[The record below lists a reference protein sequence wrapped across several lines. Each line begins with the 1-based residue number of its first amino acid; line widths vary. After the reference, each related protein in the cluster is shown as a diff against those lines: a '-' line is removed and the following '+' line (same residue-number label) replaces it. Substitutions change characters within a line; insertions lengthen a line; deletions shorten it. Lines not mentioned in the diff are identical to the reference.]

1 MQSLYSPGHRKFLLL
16 MEFSIRRGVESTLA
30 CTRRKTDR
38 KRERERD
45 RQSEKEGRV
54 GSQEMVANLFSG
66 AYTFN
71 PFVWSWYTAE
81 RNKEVVRSWARSGLW
96 SCFTLSPSSLPPF
109 TALLLL
115 SPSPSPPLLGQTV
128 PAFASIE
135 LQPEINYYYQS

>member
-71 PFVWSWYTAE
+71 PFVWS
-81 RNKEVVRSWARSGLW
+81 
-96 SCFTLSPSSLPPF
+96 
-109 TALLLL
+109 
-115 SPSPSPPLLGQTV
+115 
-128 PAFASIE
+128 
-135 LQPEINYYYQS
+135 